1 MAKLKI
7 NGLMED
13 SKIAWKKCKCSCST
27 IKDDVENQ
35 FPISKCIHC
44 YCQRCEDSMPRE
56 TFTVKVSILDKEGKS
71 TDKTETKTITEITI
85 DRTDDGYDSIRGW
98 SF

>member
-1 MAKLKI
+1 
-7 NGLMED
+7 
-13 SKIAWKKCKCSCST
+13 
-27 IKDDVENQ
+27 
-35 FPISKCIHC
+35 
-44 YCQRCEDSMPRE
+44 MPRE